1 MEEPKQNPLLR
12 MTHIAKSFPG
22 IQALQDVSVELFPGE
37 VLALIGENGAGKST
51 LIKTLGGAIQPDR
64 GEIEIDGSPIR
75 ITSPVES
82 QQQGIGIIYQEFN
95 LLPFLTVRENLFLG
109 RAKQSLGV
117 VNARKERI
125 ATQELF
131 DRLGADI
138 HPDALVS
145 ALSIAE
151 QQLVE
156 IAKALVTDV
165 KIVVMDEPTATL
177 TPREVE
183 QLQDVVRELTSQG
196 IGVIY
201 ISHRLNEVLELAD
214 RVVVLRDGKV
224 VGEKDIALTNRRQLI
239 EWMVGRKIEDE
250 FPKQHQTLG
259 PTRLSVEGLT
269 WSDKVIDVNFS
280 VRSGEI
286 LGITGLMGAGRTE
299 LAQLIAGAEIPD
311 AGQLR
316 LEGQLITLRSPRQ
329 AIRAGICLLTE
340 DRKNQGLITNHTIQQ
355 NFSLPNLDHLSR
367 LGLMNQAMERKS
379 LGNYANSLQIKM
391 VSGAQLAGQL
401 SGGNQQKLVLAKW
414 LQLKCGLM
422 IVDEPTRGI
431 DVGAKYEIYQL
442 MNELVAGGMAI
453 IMISSELPEVLGM
466 ADRILVMRQGRIA
479 GEIQSPQ
486 SATQQEIMELA
497 AG

>member
-64 GEIEIDGSPIR
+64 GEIEIDGSPTR

-95 LLPFLTVRENLFLG
+95 LIPFLTVRENLFLG

-286 LGITGLMGAGRTE
+286 LG
-299 LAQLIAGAEIPD
+299 
-311 AGQLR
+311 
-316 LEGQLITLRSPRQ
+316 
-329 AIRAGICLLTE
+329 
-340 DRKNQGLITNHTIQQ
+340 
-355 NFSLPNLDHLSR
+355 
-367 LGLMNQAMERKS
+367 
-379 LGNYANSLQIKM
+379 
-391 VSGAQLAGQL
+391 
-401 SGGNQQKLVLAKW
+401 
-414 LQLKCGLM
+414 
-422 IVDEPTRGI
+422 
-431 DVGAKYEIYQL
+431 
-442 MNELVAGGMAI
+442 
-453 IMISSELPEVLGM
+453 
-466 ADRILVMRQGRIA
+466 
-479 GEIQSPQ
+479 
-486 SATQQEIMELA
+486 
-497 AG
+497 